1 MGLVCIL
8 LMGSK
13 FLEVFI
19 STCTYLLNKIIQ
31 FLQEFKPKTPWGEPS
46 DSLIVGKMV
55 INHKTIKLAFLPR
68 HGRGHYLTPTE
79 VPSRAN
85 IAALKHVGCKVILVR
100 SSYFLFTDHIHV
112 LRHFRR
118 SDH

>member
-19 STCTYLLNKIIQ
+19 STCSHLLNKIIQ

-46 DSLIVGKMV
+46 DSLIVGQLEIGGGQMAKV
-55 INHKTIKLAFLPR
+55 AFLPR
-68 HGRGHYLTPTE
+68 HGRGHYLTPSE

-100 SSYFLFTDHIHV
+100 SSYFLFTD
-112 LRHFRR
+112 R
-118 SDH
+118 SHPYL